1 MLDKPKLDEF
11 RATLESN
18 RMYDVGNA
26 HYAKAMPRDM
36 SYHDLAVLQDRK
48 RSGGEAALIEN
59 SITYHSGIIL

>member
-1 MLDKPKLDEF
+1 
-11 RATLESN
+11 
-18 RMYDVGNA
+18 MYDVGNA